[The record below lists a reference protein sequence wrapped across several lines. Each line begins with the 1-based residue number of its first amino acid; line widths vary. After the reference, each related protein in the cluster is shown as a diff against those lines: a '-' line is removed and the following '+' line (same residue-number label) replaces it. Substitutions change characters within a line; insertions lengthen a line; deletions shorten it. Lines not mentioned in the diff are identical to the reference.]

1 MPEKYPLYPIPA
13 AGPARADWSLEG
25 ADPMPPSPNAI
36 RDAAVEFSVED
47 AMLNTWV
54 EDTDVYLSLE
64 PQERERAKAE
74 PPGEQS

>member
-1 MPEKYPLYPIPA
+1 
-13 AGPARADWSLEG
+13 
-25 ADPMPPSPNAI
+25 MPPSPNAI